1 MKSAELGAVGVPDRL
16 SLPTY
21 SEEMSA
27 EIADRL
33 RRAYAAFNK
42 QGALPWDLFDPAI
55 QHDQTEGLLLDG
67 VFYGQEG
74 IKAALGEIESDW
86 EDLRLEPEDVID
98 LGDRLLVLVR
108 MQARVRD
115 SEAEI
120 DAQIAHLWEFRGDRA
135 IRWSVYGDRAAAMR
149 ALSAAGP
156 FGTVH

>member
-1 MKSAELGAVGVPDRL
+1 
-16 SLPTY
+16 
-21 SEEMSA
+21 MSA

-33 RRAYAAFNK
+33 RRAYALFNETRS
-42 QGALPWDLFDPAI
+42 LPWDLMDPAI
-55 QHDQTEGLLLDG
+55 QHDQTEGLFLDG

-74 IKAALGEIESDW
+74 IKAALTEIESDW
-86 EDLRLEPEDVID
+86 EDLKLEPEDVID

-108 MQARVRD
+108 MSARVRD

-120 DAQIAHLWEFRGDRA
+120 DAQVAHLWEFRGDRA

-149 ALSAAGP
+149 ALSATGP